1 MRSVVHKMAT
11 GEAVAEDFLVAAS
24 SLTRRSTCG
33 LAWASRR
40 ELLEKHGLYD
50 ACILGSGGRAILNAA
65 LGRFDRGAQAANMTA
80 RGIDHYLEWA
90 RPYFDSVR
98 GRGRKYRGPAPPSL
112 ARRFRRPRSMANEA
126 RYSTNS
132 TSIRS
137 LTSQL
142 MTTVVGGGAPTSGHF
157 TSQYAVTSNY
167 EEKMAMRESRDR
179 RVLSVGRQ
187 SLGRWT
193 SGAGRGARMAL
204 FPSRRPL
211 SCDRL
216 RTGTHEKCSPTSI
229 QTR

>member
-65 LGRFDRGAQAANMTA
+65 LGRFDRGAEAANMTA

-98 GRGRKYRGPAPPSL
+98 GQVGHIEGRLLHLWHGDLEDRAYGKRGQILHEFDFDPFVDIAVDDNGCWRW
-112 ARRFRRPRSMANEA
+112 
-126 RYSTNS
+126 T
-132 TSIRS
+132 
-137 LTSQL
+137 
-142 MTTVVGGGAPTSGHF
+142 PTSGRF

-167 EEKMAMRESRDR
+167 GEKMAMREPRD
-179 RVLSVGRQ
+179 
-187 SLGRWT
+187 
-193 SGAGRGARMAL
+193 
-204 FPSRRPL
+204 
-211 SCDRL
+211 
-216 RTGTHEKCSPTSI
+216 
-229 QTR
+229 